1 MLVRPLAFGSRPPP
15 PSPLPPFSSLLL
27 LPPLRFLHLLSALQL
42 VFTVQIFPWLRRL
55 ISISQAVL
63 TDASTQTRRNSSS
76 SNATGAPLPAVKL
89 LKDLLSKRQRRN
101 LILNCAVIFMFPR
114 YERKMCAEENKSVI
128 GVLSFL
134 SWDLG
139 QMLRPFNETFL

>member
-15 PSPLPPFSSLLL
+15 PLPPSLLLL

-63 TDASTQTRRNSSS
+63 TDASTKTRRNSSS
-76 SNATGAPLPAVKL
+76 GNAAGAPLPAVKL
-89 LKDLLSKRQRRN
+89 LKDLLSKRQRWN
-101 LILNCAVIFMFPR
+101 LI
-114 YERKMCAEENKSVI
+114 
-128 GVLSFL
+128 
-134 SWDLG
+134 
-139 QMLRPFNETFL
+139 